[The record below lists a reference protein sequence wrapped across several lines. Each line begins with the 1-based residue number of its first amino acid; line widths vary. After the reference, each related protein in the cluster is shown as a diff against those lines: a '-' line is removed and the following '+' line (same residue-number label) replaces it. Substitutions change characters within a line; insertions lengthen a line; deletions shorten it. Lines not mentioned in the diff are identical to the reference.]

1 MNFVNHVKKKIKYK
15 RDYDNFSNSD
25 FPERVEIGT
34 NSVCNARCRICPY
47 PETFKDLPRGDIG
60 DELFRKIIN
69 ECAKYKVKSICPFL
83 FNDPFTDRKIIERIK
98 YIIEKLPNSQIIIHT
113 NAGLLTREKSE
124 ELVNILRVGDSMN
137 FSFHGG
143 ITEESYK
150 REMA

>member
-1 MNFVNHVKKKIKYK
+1 MNFVNHDKKKIKYK

-60 DELFRKIIN
+60 DELF
-69 ECAKYKVKSICPFL
+69 
-83 FNDPFTDRKIIERIK
+83 RKIIERIK